1 MKKVWTGLGLCA
13 LSVLAGCQRANMNDV
28 VKFLTEQAVDT
39 TRFAARNVEVAPFAA
54 VEIDCLADVY
64 FHQTPHGT
72 NSRVRLLAP
81 DELLEKIRVNTT
93 SGGGVLKIK
102 VDPHFIRTNK
112 DVAVVHVYAPT
123 VNHFVLNGG
132 KCLRLGAVTM
142 QTPVTIELNGVG
154 AVNADALQTPAL
166 NVTLDGAGSINLE
179 NIDTQRLRAELNGA
193 GNMVLAGKAAEQQ
206 ITLDGA
212 GYVDTDRLTK

>member
-1 MKKVWTGLGLCA
+1 MKKVWMGLGLCV
-13 LSVLAGCQRANMNDV
+13 LSVCTSCQNANMNDV
-28 VKFLTEQAVDT
+28 VKLLTEQAVDT
-39 TRFAARNVEVAPFAA
+39 TGFAARNVELAPFAA
-54 VEIDCLADVY
+54 VEIDCLADVS

-72 NSRVRLLAP
+72 NSHVRLLAP
-81 DELLEKIRVNTT
+81 DELLENIRVNTT
-93 SGGGVLKIK
+93 SGGVLKIE
-102 VDPHFIRTNK
+102 VDPHFMRTNK

-123 VNHFVLNGG
+123 VNQFVLNGG
-132 KCLRLGAVTM
+132 KCLRLGSVAM

-193 GNMVLAGKAAEQQ
+193 GNMVLAGKAAKQQ